1 MRYYIVD
8 NNGNVWGDFGDLES
22 AKIALEN
29 YPQEEITANEL
40 EIIEGI

>member
-8 NNGNVWGDFGDLES
+8 YNGTVWGDFNDYETALARFETYTIEEVES
-22 AKIALEN
+22 
-29 YPQEEITANEL
+29 NEL